1 VIQAVIFDYGGVVGH
16 MDEQEARQL
25 EEKYGLPEGGLFDAL
40 YGIPEWREVEL
51 GRSSEREWL
60 KATLARLYELAG
72 RPIPG
77 IRQEWP
83 KIWRGLNQ
91 EVVALVHRLRPRYK
105 VGLLT
110 NATKNLEEQVLNH
123 QGILDL
129 FDAVVNSAHVGVA
142 KPDVR
147 IYHLA
152 AERLGVPASACVF
165 IDDLAQNVEGAQAA
179 GMRSF
184 RFQGIA
190 HLESELRALGVQW

>member
-1 VIQAVIFDYGGVVGH
+1 MIRAVIFDYGGVVGH
-16 MDEQEARQL
+16 IDRREAQQL
-25 EEKYGLPEGGLFDAL
+25 EEKYGLPEGALFDSL
-40 YGIPEWREVEL
+40 YGIPEWKEVEL
-51 GRSSEREWL
+51 GRGSEIDWL

-83 KIWRGLNQ
+83 KMWRGLNQ
-91 EVVALVHRLRPRYK
+91 EVVSLVRKLRPQYR

-110 NATKNLEEQVLNH
+110 NATKSLEEQVLNH
-123 QGILDL
+123 QGITGL
-129 FDAVVNSAHVGVA
+129 FDTVVNSAHVGLA

-152 AERLGVPASACVF
+152 ADRLGVPASACVF
-165 IDDLAQNVEGAQAA
+165 IDDIAQNVEGAKAA
-179 GMRSF
+179 GMQSF

-190 HLESELRALGVQW
+190 HLENELQGLGVRW